1 MPRKSSK
8 NLRVHNVFSLG
19 PQPTIPCS
27 YPDCPRYFFDLAGCS
42 NHIRTTH
49 SIDLP
54 PTRPSSLSRTPSSPQ
69 SGQNRPV
76 PLSPTASQE
85 ANLSQEDSVGIDNNV
100 ESPLLSPSVED
111 IVLPSPRVEDI
122 TLPSPSVENIPLPSP
137 SLDSAPLFAHSP
149 IPSSPT
155 PSVAGA
161 LQSPHPPTL
170 SLDNDSESNEVPPKR
185 VWRVYH
191 PQMNGE

>member
-1 MPRKSSK
+1 MF
-8 NLRVHNVFSLG
+8 VHNTSH
-19 PQPTIPCS
+19 
-27 YPDCPRYFFDLAGCS
+27 S

-54 PTRPSSLSRTPSSPQ
+54 PTCPSSPSFNPSSPQ
-69 SGQNRPV
+69 NGWNQPV

-85 ANLSQEDSVGIDNNV
+85 VNFSQEDSVGIDNNV

-111 IVLPSPRVEDI
+111 IVLPSPHIEDI
-122 TLPSPSVENIPLPSP
+122 ALPSPSVENIPLPSP

-155 PSVAGA
+155 PSVASA
-161 LQSPHPPTL
+161 LQSPHPPML
-170 SLDNDSESNEVPPKR
+170 SLDNDSESNEVPPK
-185 VWRVYH
+185 
-191 PQMNGE
+191 